1 MEGKLPSPGG
11 RSWQTNLC
19 HPFRGNAFLFRD
31 LCAQQGSNIPME
43 LQLRQVQ
50 LSLNQTKIAK
60 ENKGLFLVG
69 DLAKQQRKKT
79 KSQRK
84 NVAAESLRTL
94 TG

>member
-1 MEGKLPSPGG
+1 MK
-11 RSWQTNLC
+11 
-19 HPFRGNAFLFRD
+19 
-31 LCAQQGSNIPME
+31 

-69 DLAKQQRKKT
+69 GLARRQRKKT

-84 NVAAESLRTL
+84 NVTAESPRTL